1 MDTMKLTTD
10 WDLDLDGS
18 NNLATVDGREAI
30 AQNVATTCLVWRGEY
45 YWDTTF
51 GVPYKNILGE
61 QPPLSSLSAY
71 LDECALTVD
80 SVETVSIE
88 NKFLSINRV
97 NHLLFHSTPMGR
109 TIIHSI

>member
-18 NNLATVDGREAI
+18 NNLATVDGTQAI
-30 AQNVATTCLVWRGEY
+30 AQNIATTCRVWRGEY
-45 YWDTTF
+45 FWDTNF

-71 LDECALTVD
+71 LSECALTVD
-80 SVETVSIE
+80 SVETVSVDLRKDNE
-88 NKFLSINRV
+88 NIRQVAGTITANGEINV
-97 NHLLFHSTPMGR
+97 NF
-109 TIIHSI
+109 